1 MKNLSDLHSFKNNS
15 KQGIKHYMR
24 IVTRPDFD
32 GVVCAALLYE
42 AENVKVP
49 VKWVEP
55 NDMQKGLVDVHEGD
69 IIANLP
75 YDERC
80 TLWFD
85 HHHTNKIDKPFN
97 GAFKIAPS
105 AAGIIFEYYK
115 DKFKYDYSELIK
127 NTDKIDSAD
136 LSLDEVLHPEKY
148 DYVLLSMTVLGCDE
162 YDELYWNRL
171 VDLLRELEIYK
182 VLEDPEVKARC
193 NSVVKRNKKYKKIL
207 QENTKII
214 KHLSIT
220 DFRSFDK
227 TPTGNRFLVYSMFPE
242 AIVSAK
248 IRYDNDDKEKVAIS
262 VGHNIF
268 NQNCNVNVGLMLS
281 RFEGGGHRGAGSC
294 RFHVSKAKDYIP
306 KIFDILLKN
315 EDNED

>member
-1 MKNLSDLHSFKNNS
+1 
-15 KQGIKHYMR
+15 MR

-42 AENVKVP
+42 AENVEVP

-80 TLWFD
+80 ALWFD
-85 HHHTNKIDKPFN
+85 HHHTNRIDKPFK

-105 AAGIIFEYYK
+105 AAGVIFEYYK

-127 NTDKIDSAD
+127 KTDKIDSAD

-148 DYVLLSMTVLGCDE
+148 GYVLLSMTVLGRDE

-171 VDLLRELEIYK
+171 VDLLRELEIDK

-193 NSVVKRNKKYKKIL
+193 NAVVKKNKKYQKIL
-207 QENTKII
+207 QENTKLIQNV
-214 KHLSIT
+214 SIT
-220 DFRSFDK
+220 DFRSFDR

-242 AIVSAK
+242 AVVSAK
-248 IRYDNDDKEKVAIS
+248 IRYDNDDKEKVAVS

-268 NQNCNVNVGLMLS
+268 NRNCNVNVGLMLS

-294 RFHVSKAKDYIP
+294 RFHESKAEDYIP
-306 KIFDILLKN
+306 KILDILLKN

>member
-1 MKNLSDLHSFKNNS
+1 
-15 KQGIKHYMR
+15 MR

-55 NDMQKGLVDVHEGD
+55 NDMQRELVDVQEGD

-75 YDERC
+75 YNEKC

-85 HHHTNKIDKPFN
+85 HHHTNRIDKPFK

-105 AAGIIFEYYK
+105 AAGVIFEYYK
-115 DKFKYDYSELIK
+115 DKFKHDYSKLIK
-127 NTDKIDSAD
+127 KTDKIDSAD
-136 LSLDEVLHPEKY
+136 LSLDEVLYPEKY
-148 DYVLLSMTVLGCDE
+148 GYVLLSMTVLGRDE

-171 VDLLRELEIYK
+171 VDLLRKLEIDK

-193 NSVVKRNKKYKKIL
+193 NAVIEKNKKYKEIL
-207 QENTKII
+207 KETTKL
-214 KHLSIT
+214 KGHVSIT

-227 TPTGNRFLVYSMFPE
+227 MPTGNRFLVYSLFPE
-242 AIVSAK
+242 AVVSVK
-248 IRYDNDDKEKVAIS
+248 IRYDNDSKEKVAVS
-262 VGHNIF
+262 AGHSIF
-268 NQNCNVNVGLMLS
+268 NRNCNVNVGLMLS
-281 RFEGGGHRGAGSC
+281 KFEGGGHRGAASC

-306 KIFDILLKN
+306 KILDILLKN